1 MLLKGIK
8 MINYKGLRDCHL
20 NIFWQYDGKP
30 YLENNITKAFIN
42 SIDSLTDTK
51 KKEVLF
57 SLFGIKVDCNK
68 LDLEFYLQ
76 RKPSVSKIEEFDEN
90 KRIMF
95 AFSPTGKCWGF
106 NGQDTKNDKL
116 LFEAIKKELSETYQ
130 DEEILINETKKALNE
145 IIDSQ
150 RGDSIP
156 DGWILVYV
164 DDKPNYIIALE
175 NKRYNLDPFQI
186 NNHIE
191 KSLLVSSSKKTV
203 IYKKYRDIKDIFEK
217 LKTFVTDQ
225 FIEYLVILGYFDVD
239 DFKIA
244 FSSDQDIRRRL
255 TIPFGEKILS
265 LIGDGKIDKRSLN
278 GVRLHVK
285 KFKYLREIN
294 LFFDEDIIKVSLAF
308 GSTQNS
314 GRKMLEKIDSITV
327 SKDHLV
333 NFKQSFHLIYFGWGK
348 IIRSS
353 YVDSNF
359 SVNDYILYLKKNF
372 DLIKTQTPQEAIVLY
387 KKMFDD
393 GFILQENYKRLKNYL
408 ENKRNKVT
416 IVPEILIEYG
426 WTYEEVS
433 MMGLEVFA
441 KELKNKIND
450 TLVAMKL

>member
-1 MLLKGIK
+1 

-42 SIDSLTDTK
+42 SIDSLNDTK
-51 KKEVLF
+51 KKEALF

-76 RKPSVSKIEEFDEN
+76 RKPSVSKIEEFDED

-95 AFSPTGKCWGF
+95 AFSPTGKCRGF

-217 LKTFVTDQ
+217 LETFVTDQ
-225 FIEYLVILGYFDVD
+225 FIEYLVILGYFDVE

-244 FSSDQDIRRRL
+244 FSSDQYIRRRL

-265 LIGDGKIDKRSLN
+265 LIGDGKIDKRSCN
-278 GVRLHVK
+278 GVRLHVNYD
-285 KFKYLREIN
+285 YLREIN

-327 SKDHLV
+327 SKYHLV

-348 IIRSS
+348 IIQSS

-387 KKMFDD
+387 KKMLDD

-408 ENKRNKVT
+408 GNKRNKVT

-426 WTYEEVS
+426 WTYVEVS
-433 MMGLEVFA
+433 MMGLEAFA

>member
-1 MLLKGIK
+1 

-51 KKEVLF
+51 KKEILF
-57 SLFGIKVDCNK
+57 SLFDIKVDGNK

-76 RKPSVSKIEEFDEN
+76 RKPSVSKIEEFDED

-145 IIDSQ
+145 ILDSQ

-203 IYKKYRDIKDIFEK
+203 IYKKYRDIKDIFVK
-217 LKTFVTDQ
+217 LETFVTDQ

-239 DFKIA
+239 DFKVA

-265 LIGDGKIDKRSLN
+265 LIGDGKIDKRSWN
-278 GVRLHVK
+278 GVRLHVNYD
-285 KFKYLREIN
+285 YLREIN

-333 NFKQSFHLIYFGWGK
+333 NFKQSFHLIYYRGR
-348 IIRSS
+348 IIWSS
-353 YVDSNF
+353 YIDSKLSVD
-359 SVNDYILYLKKNF
+359 DYISYLKKNF
-372 DLIKTQTPQEAIVLY
+372 DLIKKQTPQEAIKLY
-387 KKMFDD
+387 EKMLNDN
-393 GFILQENYKRLKNYL
+393 FITKENYNRLKNQL
-408 ENKRNKVT
+408 ENKRNPV
-416 IVPEILIEYG
+416 IVVPEIAIEYG

-433 MMGLEVFA
+433 MMGLEA
-441 KELKNKIND
+441 LLKN
-450 TLVAMKL
+450 